1 MSFQPSKLEAFLLER
16 QDMPFE
22 WGKNDCCL
30 FVADA
35 VKAMC
40 GYDYAASLRGYTTRF
55 GAARRL
61 YAAGGLSALIDSILS
76 AVNPNLARRGDVVL
90 FSAQAGDALGIC
102 LGRQFAAAGP
112 DGVRFFGL
120 EHAKRAWR
128 CPQQ

>member
-1 MSFQPSKLEAFLLER
+1 MSFQPTKLEAFLLER
-16 QDMPFE
+16 RDMPFE

-61 YAAGGLSALIDSILS
+61 YKAGGLSSIVDGLLTPINPAL
-76 AVNPNLARRGDVVL
+76 AQRGDVIL
-90 FSAQAGDALGIC
+90 CETDEGMALGIC
-102 LGRQFAAAGP
+102 IGSKFAAAGP
-112 DGVRFFGL
+112 NGVLFYSMML
-120 EHAKRAWR
+120 AKKGWR
-128 CPQQ
+128 CHR